1 MVFPLANY
9 SKVTFVTWNSLSEL
23 TKSAEWTNAL
33 QFQELGTKKKVCGSH
48 QHFFW
53 LFVWPAI
60 AAREKL
66 LWVLLSFMLLPH
78 MRTHLIG
85 PVRASQHSWELLNFM
100 KVQTLVMSFQSGWPK
115 AAPSIT
121 IFSHL
126 NKQHRFQKHQALS
139 SVHWQEG

>member
-9 SKVTFVTWNSLSEL
+9 SKVTWNSLSEL
-23 TKSAEWTNAL
+23 TKSAEWTNTL
-33 QFQELGTKKKVCGSH
+33 QFQWTNAWDQKKVCGSH

-53 LFVWPAI
+53 LFVWRAI

-66 LWVLLSFMLLPH
+66 LWVLLSFMLLLH
-78 MRTHLIG
+78 MRTHLMG

-115 AAPSIT
+115 AASSIT